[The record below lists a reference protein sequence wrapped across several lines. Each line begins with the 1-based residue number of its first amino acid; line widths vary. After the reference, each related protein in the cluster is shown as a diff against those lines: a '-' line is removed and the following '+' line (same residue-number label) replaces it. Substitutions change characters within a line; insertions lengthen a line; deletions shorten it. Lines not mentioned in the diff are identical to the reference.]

1 MKTKLVSILIMAIA
15 ITSCKTVKSGTAK
28 SRDIVGIGVI
38 HKPVI
43 ADLDVNQKKVSKT
56 IILKGLVSL
65 ETSKSEAIR
74 EILKENNA
82 DLFIEPK
89 FETITKNGK
98 TELTIN
104 GWLAFYKN
112 FRTIEE
118 KDIRLI
124 EVNPFGVYKSENSQ
138 TVIISNKK

>member
-1 MKTKLVSILIMAIA
+1 MKTKLGLIFIMAIA
-15 ITSCKTVKSGTAK
+15 VTSCQTVKSGTAK
-28 SRDIVGIGVI
+28 SRDIVGIGII

-43 ADLDVNQKKVSKT
+43 ADLDVNQQKVTKT
-56 IILKGLVSL
+56 INLKGLESL
-65 ETSKSEAIR
+65 ESAKSEAIR

-124 EVNPFGVYKSENSQ
+124 EVNPFGSYNSEKSQ
-138 TVIISNKK
+138 PVIISNKK